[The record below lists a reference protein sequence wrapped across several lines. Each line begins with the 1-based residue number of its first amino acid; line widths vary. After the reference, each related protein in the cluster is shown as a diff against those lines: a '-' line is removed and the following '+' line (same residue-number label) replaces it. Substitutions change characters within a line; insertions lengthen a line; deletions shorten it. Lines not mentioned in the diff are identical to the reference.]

1 MHIKKKHIN
10 ILLQAI
16 FLICVVTLFFLDK
29 IEFSKISYIFS
40 FQNIDLIFFVF
51 LNNFAISFLFFL
63 IINKISSKKIN
74 FYFVNSTFL
83 QGGLISIVIPASG
96 LLFKYYKLKNNA
108 NITLAEYSISQAF
121 LSIFS
126 LCCYFFL
133 AIFFGFLKII
143 GIHLF
148 TISIFFTMI
157 LTVIYLLYIY
167 KYKIYNFCKKQF
179 LRHKKVKK
187 VFEELRNIKNI
198 IFLNKSYFQ
207 LILILFFFLSIFQC
221 YIFYLAS
228 KKFGL
233 EISLINAFFI
243 YLSSI
248 LFSTLLLIN
257 FVGFFEITLTISA
270 ALITNNYLDMIFI
283 GFGLR
288 ILNIISILFWILF
301 FTVIHKI
308 ILNQELSD

>member
-1 MHIKKKHIN
+1 
-10 ILLQAI
+10 
-16 FLICVVTLFFLDK
+16 
-29 IEFSKISYIFS
+29 
-40 FQNIDLIFFVF
+40 
-51 LNNFAISFLFFL
+51 
-63 IINKISSKKIN
+63 
-74 FYFVNSTFL
+74 
-83 QGGLISIVIPASG
+83 
-96 LLFKYYKLKNNA
+96 
-108 NITLAEYSISQAF
+108 
-121 LSIFS
+121 
-126 LCCYFFL
+126 
-133 AIFFGFLKII
+133 
-143 GIHLF
+143 
-148 TISIFFTMI
+148 MI